1 MRIESVDVRRASPEQ
16 YAAINELSNVLRA
29 ERLPDDPPMPL
40 NEEIARLRNLPPVL
54 DFPVW
59 LAWEGSRAVGKA
71 HLEILRTGQNP
82 HLAEGH
88 IEVRPEHRRR
98 GIATRLLAPLAD
110 AMERDGRTVLIGFT
124 YSTIPAGD
132 AFMRRLGG
140 EVGLETHTNQLDLAE
155 LDRAL
160 IPLWIARARERAAG
174 FDLVLWE
181 NGYPEEALEDV
192 ARVWDAMNRAPRG
205 TLQMEDFHFT
215 AEHIREFAR
224 SDRER
229 GNEAWTMV
237 VRERATGRLA
247 GFTEVTWH
255 PNRPDIVH
263 QRGTGVLPEYQN
275 LGLGRWLKA
284 AMLEKILRERPQ
296 VRRIRTG
303 NADSNAPMLK
313 INTELGFRP
322 YISHRV
328 WQITLPQ
335 VRTYLEGLRTAQP
348 GAPL

>member
-1 MRIESVDVRRASPEQ
+1 MRIESVDVRQASAEQ
-16 YAAINELSNVLRA
+16 YAAINELSNVLRL

-40 NEEIARLRNLPPVL
+40 DEEIVRLRNIAPVVDLPA
-54 DFPVW
+54 W
-59 LAWEGSRAVGKA
+59 LAWEGTRAVGKA

-88 IEVRPEHRRR
+88 IEVRPEDRRR
-98 GIATRLLAPLAD
+98 GVATHLLAQLVD

-140 EVGLETHTNQLDLAE
+140 DVGLETHTNQLALDDLN
-155 LDRAL
+155 RTL
-160 IPLWIARARERAAG
+160 IPLWLQRAQERAGG
-174 FDLVLWE
+174 FELVLWT
-181 NGYPEEALEDV
+181 NGYPEEALEGV
-192 ARVWDAMNRAPRG
+192 AHVWDAMNRAPRG
-205 TLQMEDFHFT
+205 TLQIEDFHFT

-229 GNEAWTMV
+229 GNDIWSMV
-237 VRERATGRLA
+237 VRERASGRLA
-247 GFTEVTWH
+247 GFTEVSWH

-296 VRRIRTG
+296 VTRVRTG

-313 INTELGFRP
+313 INTELGFKP
-322 YISHRV
+322 YISHSV
-328 WQITLPQ
+328 WQVDLPR
-335 VRTYLEGLRTAQP
+335 VRAYLQSVRGTKL
-348 GAPL
+348 GAPA